1 MLPAGERDRTIY
13 LQQRISDKDSG
24 AASVQNYKPL
34 ATVRAKYN
42 PISGDEKKI
51 GAGMTPQVEAEFT
64 ILYSSD
70 SKQLR
75 AKDRVLF
82 EDRPWDVLE
91 VRELGRREELL
102 IKARLTNA
110 NR

>member
-1 MLPAGERDRTIY
+1 MLPAGERDRKIY

-42 PISGDEKKI
+42 PVRGDEKKV
-51 GAGMTPQVEAEFT
+51 GTGMQPWIEAEF
-64 ILYSSD
+64 IVLYSID
-70 SKQLR
+70 SKKLR
-75 AKDRVLF
+75 QKDRILF
-82 EDRPWDVLE
+82 EDRPWDVLD
-91 VRELGRREELL
+91 VRELGLREELL
-102 IKARLTNA
+102 IRARLTDA